1 MLDAS
6 HLTRRF
12 GSRTAVDDVSLRL
25 RPGEIVALL
34 GPNGAGKTTTL
45 RMLAGLIAPTA
56 GEVRVEGTLIEPA
69 TAGRLRSRIGF
80 LTEAPGLWDRL
91 TVHENLLVHAQLQG
105 VADPESAVVTA
116 LDTFGVADRARET
129 PAQLSKGLRQRVALA
144 RTLLHDP
151 RIVLLD
157 EPTSG
162 LDPESAR
169 DVRGLILRMRDEGRV
184 VLISTHHLDEVDR
197 VADRVAV
204 LRTRLI
210 AVDTPG
216 ALRARLFG
224 ARVRIGVSAD
234 PGRFAEVLRAAGLAD
249 VRVEGHTLSVPRSV
263 SQSASQNASRNATQS
278 ASHGAD
284 QGGEDDTTTPAL
296 VRRLVEAGAGIE
308 SVEREEPSLETVYL
322 QLLQQ
327 DDDGHGGRGQGDT
340 GQVLP

>member
-12 GSRTAVDDVSLRL
+12 GARTATDDVSLHL
-25 RPGEIVALL
+25 HAGEILALL

-45 RMLAGLIAPTA
+45 RMLAGLISPTA
-56 GEVRVEGTLIEPA
+56 GEVRVEGTRVEPA
-69 TAGRLRSRIGF
+69 TAGPLRSRIGF

-91 TVHENLLVHAQLQG
+91 TVHENLLIHAQLQG
-105 VADPESAVVTA
+105 VAKPVAAVNSA
-116 LDTFGVADRARET
+116 LDTFGVLDRARDT

-169 DVRGLILRMRDEGRV
+169 DVRGLILRMREQGRA
-184 VLISTHHLDEVDR
+184 VLISTHNLDEVDR

-210 AVDTPG
+210 ALDTPD

-224 ARVRIGVSAD
+224 ARVRVTLTAD
-234 PGRFAEVLRAAGLAD
+234 AERFAGLLRAGGLTD
-249 VRVEGHTLSVPRSV
+249 VRVDGHTLSVP
-263 SQSASQNASRNATQS
+263 
-278 ASHGAD
+278 HGAPPS
-284 QGGEDDTTTPAL
+284 GEGAFTPAL
-296 VRRLVEAGAGIE
+296 VRRLVEAGAAIE
-308 SVEREEPSLETVYL
+308 GVEREEASLEAVYL

-327 DDDGHGGRGQGDT
+327 DGAGRVDA
-340 GQVLP
+340 